1 MFKLDRRTGLTDAA
15 LSPSSMSAV
24 LDSVNTSTVAQ
35 LNCSGFSS
43 GIHSFYP
50 LQRTRTC
57 RAYIEYPGRT
67 LR

>member
-1 MFKLDRRTGLTDAA
+1 MFKLDRCTGLADAA
-15 LSPSSMSAV
+15 QWPSSMSAV

-50 LQRTRTC
+50 LQLTPTS
-57 RAYIEYPGRT
+57 RAYIDYPGRT